1 MNDFI
6 CLEKIK
12 SLIDHIVTKQLSK
25 RVTVSMSDEAT
36 TTNTLHMEDIETF
49 KQIRKAHEES
59 IKSEQAVLGSY
70 QGNTDSL
77 NRSHDSGLLMNGRG
91 LLSKKAIEDQVSI

>member
-25 RVTVSMSDEAT
+25 RVTSMSDEAT
-36 TTNTLHMEDIETF
+36 TTNTSHMEDIETF
-49 KQIRKAHEES
+49 KQIRKAYEES
-59 IKSEQAVLGSY
+59 TKSEQAVLGSY

-77 NRSHDSGLLMNGRG
+77 RSHDSGLLMNGRG
-91 LLSKKAIEDQVSI
+91 LLSKKAREDQVSI

>member
-25 RVTVSMSDEAT
+25 RVTSMSDEAT
-36 TTNTLHMEDIETF
+36 TTNTSHMEDIETF
-49 KQIRKAHEES
+49 KQIRKAYEES

>member
-1 MNDFI
+1 
-6 CLEKIK
+6 
-12 SLIDHIVTKQLSK
+12 
-25 RVTVSMSDEAT
+25 MSDEAT
-36 TTNTLHMEDIETF
+36 TINTSHMEDIETF
-49 KQIRKAHEES
+49 KQIRKAYEES